1 MAAVF
6 GWRAQSRDGVAASA
20 DGAPRLLASL
30 RANSSRLC
38 LGSRGDG
45 SGGVVPGRLGGKV
58 PWGKKS
64 MLFTRHMCYVFATF
78 VNIG

>member
-6 GWRAQSRDGVAASA
+6 GWRAQSRDGAAVASA

-30 RANSSRLC
+30 RANGHRLW
-38 LGSRGDG
+38 LGSRGAG
-45 SGGVVPGRLGGKV
+45 GQGVVPGRLGGKV

-64 MLFTRHMCYVFATF
+64 INVQ
-78 VNIG
+78 N